1 MLPARRA
8 VIANAHPQLV
18 FGRLLPS
25 DPKRAA
31 FDARIA
37 GFRAGPG
44 TMIIHLAL
52 DRLPDWRQAEA
63 FTASPMCIWRP
74 IWVLWQDL
82 CGSRGWAAAARADT
96 RRRPADGG
104 RSEPRPGSHRLDQ
117 NSCFGPSPGG
127 HATRRRWRSS
137 ISAVPP
143 RGRVPGPAQPRA
155 TCSAG
160 SSPANEVGPGNSRA
174 RCGSDLTSK
183 MRLGLVILP
192 EGICGKVEGVRRWS
206 YRDTVEPEP

>member
-1 MLPARRA
+1 MHDAIIIGAGHNGLAAAIHLSSRGWKVAVVEQAAVAGGAVKTRENHIAGLPSRSLRHEPIDVRGFGLGTAVEHIETNGGRAAGVRLADGRVLPARRA

-74 IWVLWQDL
+74 IWVLWPGPMRKPRMG
-82 CGSRGWAAAARADT
+82 CCRASRYSSSAS
-96 RRRPADGG
+96 RRRSIRAA
-104 RSEPRPGSHRLDQ
+104 PRK
-117 NSCFGPSPGG
+117 PS
-127 HATRRRWRSS
+127 A
-137 ISAVPP
+137 
-143 RGRVPGPAQPRA
+143 
-155 TCSAG
+155 
-160 SSPANEVGPGNSRA
+160 
-174 RCGSDLTSK
+174 
-183 MRLGLVILP
+183 
-192 EGICGKVEGVRRWS
+192 
-206 YRDTVEPEP
+206 